1 MKQSCKIAAWL
12 LFFATTALSLVPPS
26 YRLVT
31 MLPHGLEHLV
41 AFLLTGLAF
50 GLGYANRYV
59 FATLFL
65 IAFVALIE
73 VTQLFVPGRHARISD
88 FFIDAIAVIVGAGLI
103 HVAAL
108 HKPRSINEK

>member
-12 LFFATTALSLVPPS
+12 LLFATTALSLVPPS

-59 FATLFL
+59 FATLLL
-65 IAFVALIE
+65 IAFVALVE
-73 VTQLFVPGRHARISD
+73 VAQLFVPGRHARISD

-108 HKPRSINEK
+108 RKPRVD